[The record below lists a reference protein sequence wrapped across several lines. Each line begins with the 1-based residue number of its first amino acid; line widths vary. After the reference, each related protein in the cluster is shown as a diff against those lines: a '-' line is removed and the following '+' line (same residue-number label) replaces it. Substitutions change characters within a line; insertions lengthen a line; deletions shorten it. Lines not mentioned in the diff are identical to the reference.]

1 MNVLIVE
8 DNQALAQMWARHL
21 ERKGATVTIA
31 ASDETATEA
40 LESLR
45 LDVIVLNLD
54 LRTGGALAICGFRD
68 RIQLFLG
75 RLDLQAVPQCLRLS
89 SQPHGAR
96 GPRHHGAA
104 LRQRTLTAPRER
116 RGTEVRSQAARRTSR
131 PCGAAKSST
140 GPIGTIRCGFT
151 DSWL

>member
-54 LRTGGALAICGFRD
+54 LRTGGALAIYDMAEFRQPEARVVFVTASSFFSD
-68 RIQLFLG
+68 GSIFKLCRNACAYLPSHTEPA
-75 RLDLQAVPQCLRLS
+75 DLATMVQHYAS
-89 SQPHGAR
+89 AR
-96 GPRHHGAA
+96 
-104 LRQRTLTAPRER
+104 
-116 RGTEVRSQAARRTSR
+116 
-131 PCGAAKSST
+131 
-140 GPIGTIRCGFT
+140 
-151 DSWL
+151 